1 MRTFEGVR
9 VIDFTQAI
17 AGPYA
22 TFQLALMGA
31 EVIKIEQPGQGDQG
45 RQMYPL
51 DGPYKDDGFSA
62 IFMSANA
69 GKRSL
74 TLDLK
79 KKAVVGVIE
88 RLVREAD
95 VVVENFKAGT
105 MARRGFGWEDL
116 RKINPKLIY
125 CSVTGFG
132 QTGPRAAAAAY
143 DPTIQALSGIMALN
157 GTKETG
163 PMRCGAILCDMS
175 SALTAAFAISAAL
188 FKRERTGEGAYLDLS
203 MQDVAAGMVS
213 PSLLQTIYGSEPKLM
228 GSRSLSGNP
237 LADTHPTKDGV
248 LLLMPAIETQSLHVW
263 SVIGSPEMATDPRF
277 STLEA
282 RMENETECLH
292 ILHEALAPEDAKT
305 WEQRFADAGIPAAA
319 VATLPDI
326 LSDAQIAHRNSIRT
340 IPAPAVGGKATY
352 CTTPFKISG
361 EETGAAYPPPTV
373 GADTDAVLSEFG
385 YSKKEIA
392 ALRKSSAI

>member
-1 MRTFEGVR
+1 MRTFEGVK

-31 EVIKIEQPGQGDQG
+31 DVIKIEQPGMGDQG

-51 DGPYKDDGFSA
+51 DNPYKDEGFSA

-74 TLDLK
+74 TLDIK
-79 KKAVVGVIE
+79 HEAAAGVIE
-88 RLVREAD
+88 RLVRDAD

-105 MARRGFGWEDL
+105 MARRGLGWDDL

-157 GTKETG
+157 GTGETG

-188 FKRERTGEGAYLDLS
+188 FKRERTGEGAHLDLS
-203 MQDVAAGMVS
+203 MQDVAASMVS
-213 PSLLQTIYGSEPKLM
+213 PNLLQTMHGKEPKLM

-237 LADTHPTKDGV
+237 LAETHPTKDGV
-248 LLLMPAIETQSLHVW
+248 LLLMPAIEAQSLRVW
-263 SVIGSPEMATDPRF
+263 AVVGLPDMAMDSRF
-277 STLEA
+277 STLAA
-282 RMENETECLH
+282 RIENEAECLT
-292 ILHEALAPEDAKT
+292 ILREALSAEDAKT

-326 LSDAQIAHRNSIRT
+326 LSDAQLGHRDTIRSIA
-340 IPAPAVGGKATY
+340 APAVSAEVAY

-361 EETGAAYPPPTV
+361 EETGADRPPPAV
-373 GADTDAVLSEFG
+373 GADTEKVLAEFG
-385 YSKKEIA
+385 CSDEEIA
-392 ALRKSSAI
+392 ALRESAAI